1 MKITYIDMIKAIE
14 DESTEKI
21 IGKIKIGLLNVNVA
35 KNLYYIFPLIERMV
49 LEIYKLVPGANI
61 EQYEKRTMKTI
72 NSILE
77 RNKDLDIIPIELSKI
92 IQDYF
97 KDTGL
102 RNKLF
107 HVNLKKQVT
116 FKINVDE
123 INYIIMHLLSILK
136 KLDQNYQIVN
146 LQSIEK
152 L

>member
-14 DESTEKI
+14 DESTERI
-21 IGKIKIGLLNVNVA
+21 VGKIKTELLNIKA
-35 KNLYYIFPLIERMV
+35 AENLYYIFPLIERMV

-72 NSILE
+72 NSILNQNE
-77 RNKDLDIIPIELSKI
+77 ELDVIPIELSKI
-92 IQDYF
+92 IQNYY
-97 KDTGL
+97 KDDGL

-107 HVNLKKQVT
+107 HVTPGKQVS
-116 FKINVDE
+116 FQINMDE

-136 KLDQNYQIVN
+136 KLDQNYKIEN
-146 LQSIEK
+146 LKLIER